1 MKRLLFF
8 FICSLFI
15 FPVNAEIPIIA
26 FSGIPVDQC
35 TPDRFKEFRE
45 AGFDVSITYC
55 GNKDVHELKAILDI
69 AQKQKVKMLI
79 FSTILNEHP
88 EAIAPVLKNHQAL
101 FGYTLQDEPTEK
113 DFPKLKTLF
122 QKIRSFDKNA
132 VCYINLLPNCG
143 VEIPGKEGNGAVY
156 NRYLQQASTI
166 GAEQISFDNYP
177 ILKTGI
183 RDFWYRNLESIRQES
198 LRTGRPFWAFVLC
211 TPHYHYPQP
220 DLASLRLQIYSNL
233 AYGAKAIQY
242 FTYWTPQPYQE
253 YDYHNGP
260 ISLDGKRTSTYELV
274 KLMNQELHSILPLF
288 DGAEIVSVNHLLRI
302 PNGTSKLKSSPLN
315 INSLKV
321 IGRKGAIVSTMNKNG
336 HKYMLIVN
344 KDHMQSMR
352 LLIKAKN
359 TVRQITKNLSE
370 VAVKESYTLSG
381 GDMLIFRLQ

>member
-55 GNKDVHELKAILDI
+55 GNKDANELKAILDI

-143 VEIPGKEGNGAVY
+143 VEIPGKEENGAVY

-274 KLMNQELHSILPLF
+274 KLMNQELRGILPLF
-288 DGAEIVSVNHLLRI
+288 DGAGQRRSWW
-302 PNGTSKLKSSPLN
+302 
-315 INSLKV
+315 SLKV

-359 TVRQITKNLSE
+359 TVRQVTKNLSE